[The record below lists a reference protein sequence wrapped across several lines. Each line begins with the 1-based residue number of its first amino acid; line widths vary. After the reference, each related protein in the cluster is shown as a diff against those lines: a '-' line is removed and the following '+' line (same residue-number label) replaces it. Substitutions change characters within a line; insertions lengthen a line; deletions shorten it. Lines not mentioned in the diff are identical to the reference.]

1 MILNMITNMITNAS
15 KILVLGVLTLSLFN
29 CSSDDDD
36 GDRGNWKQRSVFD
49 GVPRSNVVGFVLDNM
64 GYMGTGYDGDDY
76 LNDFWEYN
84 IEGDYWV
91 QKADFPGTARSSAS
105 GFQIDGTGYLGI
117 GYDGTDELSDFWSY
131 NKSSNTWTQKAD
143 FIGGPRRSAIAFAAN
158 STGYLGTGYDGDNDR
173 KDFYK
178 YNPTTD
184 EWSEL
189 VGFGGEKR
197 RFATSFTI
205 GDKVYIGTG
214 VSNGIYKTDFW
225 EFDPVTEVFTRK
237 NDLDYDDD
245 YAITRSN
252 AVAFT
257 LDGLGYVCTGY
268 NTGVLSSTWEYNPG
282 TDAWTQITSIEA
294 SSRQDALAFSNG
306 SKGFVLLGRTGS
318 LYLDDNY
325 ELFPQETYSDED

>member
-1 MILNMITNMITNAS
+1 MITNSTR
-15 KILVLGVLTLSLFN
+15 VLMLCVLTLSLFN

-84 IEGDYWV
+84 MDGDYWV
-91 QKADFPGTARSSAS
+91 QKADFPGTERSSAS
-105 GFQIDGTGYLGI
+105 GFALNGNGYLGI
-117 GYDGTDELSDFWSY
+117 GYDGTDELSDFWAYDNDANSW
-131 NKSSNTWTQKAD
+131 SQKAD
-143 FIGGPRRSAIAFAAN
+143 FIGGPRRAAIGFSGN
-158 STGYLGTGYDGDNDR
+158 STGFIGTGYDGDNDL

-197 RFATSFTI
+197 RFATSFSI

-214 VSNGIYKTDFW
+214 VSNGLYKTDFW
-225 EFDPVTEVFTRK
+225 EFDPTTEVFTRL
-237 NDLDYDDD
+237 NDLDEEDD
-245 YAITRSN
+245 YSITRSN
-252 AVAFT
+252 AVGFS
-257 LDGLGYVCTGY
+257 LDGLGYIVTGY
-268 NTGVLSSTWEYNPG
+268 NGGVLGTTWEYNPG
-282 TDAWTQITSIEA
+282 TDSWDDITSLEA
-294 SSRQDALAFSNG
+294 YTRQDALGLSDG
-306 SKGFVLLGRTGS
+306 SRAFVLLGRSGS

-325 ELFPQETYSDED
+325 ELFPQEDYDDED